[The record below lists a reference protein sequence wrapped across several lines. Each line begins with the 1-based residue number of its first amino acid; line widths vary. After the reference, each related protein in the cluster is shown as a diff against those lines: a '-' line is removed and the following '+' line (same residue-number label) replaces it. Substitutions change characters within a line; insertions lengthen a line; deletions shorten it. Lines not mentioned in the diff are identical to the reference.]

1 MTVQQTTTQTT
12 TAEKAPPTKAPAK
25 KAPAEKAP
33 AKTAPP
39 KKASAKTAPAKKAP
53 AKKAPAKAPASK
65 TAPAKGRKATAT
77 TAPPSAKPV
86 KKAPAK
92 KAPAEKAPAKAPA
105 KKAPAKKAAKKT
117 PEKLSLPPVPAGD
130 AWTEAELVEVRVE
143 LVAQL
148 EELRAEYSVSIAEI
162 EDLQSQANDGAGDD
176 QADAGTKTF
185 EREQEMSIANNRFDL
200 LTQTE
205 RAIERIDAGT
215 YGRCESCGNPIAKA
229 RLQAFPSATLCVT
242 CKQREERR

>member
-1 MTVQQTTTQTT
+1 MAQKPAPQKPAAQKA
-12 TAEKAPPTKAPAK
+12 TAQKATAQKA
-25 KAPAEKAP
+25 
-33 AKTAPP
+33 TANQ
-39 KKASAKTAPAKKAP
+39 APAKKAP
-53 AKKAPAKAPASK
+53 AKKVPAKK
-65 TAPAKGRKATAT
+65 VPAKK
-77 TAPPSAKPV
+77 SA
-86 KKAPAK
+86 AK
-92 KAPAEKAPAKAPA
+92 KAPAG
-105 KKAPAKKAAKKT
+105 KT